1 MKEKIGPNVKLKK
14 IKPHLTRHFGS
25 SEAYAMEVANESAI
39 KKPKRLT
46 SVVWNHFERVRKA
59 DVCYAVCVH
68 CNKKLS
74 GSSNSGTT
82 HLRNHLMRC
91 LKRSNYDVSQ
101 LLAAKRRKKDNT
113 LTIANISYDE
123 GQRKEDYIK
132 PTIVK
137 YEQDQ
142 RKDEVFN
149 LGSSRFDQERSR
161 LDLARMIILHGY
173 PLAMVEHVG
182 FKVFVKNLQPLFDLV
197 PNSTIELFSLP
208 GSSLPSSSNDSRD
221 RLKGFDKFLHET
233 AQSFDMHTRLV
244 VDAIRWCTP
253 VHLLVIMLYPFMLKQ
268 IDLSSVHESVL
279 S

>member
-1 MKEKIGPNVKLKK
+1 
-14 IKPHLTRHFGS
+14 
-25 SEAYAMEVANESAI
+25 MEVASESAI

-46 SVVWNHFERVRKA
+46 SVVWNHFERVKKA
-59 DVCYAVCVH
+59 DICYAVCVH
-68 CNKKLS
+68 CNQKLS

-101 LLAAKRRKKDNT
+101 LVAAKRRKKETT

-149 LGSSRFDQERSR
+149 VGSSRFDQERSQS
-161 LDLARMIILHGY
+161 DLARMIILHGY

-182 FKVFVKNLQPLFDLV
+182 FKVFVKNLQPLFDV
-197 PNSTIELFSLP
+197 ASNSTIELSCMEIYVKEKQKVYDMISKLQ
-208 GSSLPSSSNDSRD
+208 GRINLAVEMWSSPENPNYLC
-221 RLKGFDKFLHET
+221 LT
-233 AQSFDMHTRLV
+233 AHY
-244 VDAIRWCTP
+244 VD
-253 VHLLVIMLYPFMLKQ
+253 
-268 IDLSSVHESVL
+268 DD
-279 S
+279 